1 MTYNN
6 KTNKTFL
13 KTILTTASTLA
24 IAMGAAT
31 EAGAAA
37 LTAIG
42 SNDLLTTNIA
52 AIDAAQLNA
61 GAVALTVVSAVTLNE
76 INALGAI
83 DVNGQAGGE
92 LIVGAQAFSLGVV
105 VDSSQINGNGLLA
118 SANGLKVQFTT
129 ATGALTLT
137 GAAPVIAGFHQDQAV
152 GGGAAATAAA
162 ANNYAGLG
170 IIDFNTQAG
179 TVIVASTGSTF
190 FGNIMGHAGNAN
202 AAGAA
207 NGIGTLSITG
217 VGNVFE
223 GSIGASANGALAA
236 ITLANGANT
245 TFKGA
250 EIGADQITINGGATM
265 TLDSTTKA
273 INAYGP
279 IDGAGTLDITTA
291 GGNAVTI
298 HGTVGANT
306 PLAAVTAT
314 GASNVTFSEAV
325 KTGTLTTGT
334 GLTTFTTGIAAANV
348 TGNITFNG
356 SATATAGGFA
366 INNGQTMNINSTG
379 AAATITGTID
389 GAGTLNITAA
399 NNAVTFVNTVGATTP
414 LAAITA
420 TGASNVTFSE
430 AVKTGTL
437 TTGTGLT
444 TFTTGIAAANVT
456 GNITFNGSATA
467 TAGGFAINN
476 GQTMNVN
483 STAAA
488 TIITGTID
496 GAGTLNTTAANNP
509 VTIANTVGANTQLAA
524 VTVAGTASTYFDN
537 TVVSNGAIALNGTG
551 VVTFYGN
558 TTAGGNFSLANGA
571 NMAVDSTTADVTITG
586 AINSDGGAN
595 NGTLTINAVNQVVI
609 ENAVGTTALAG
620 ITVAGKGNTFFN
632 NTVASNGVIDLNGTG
647 YVVFYGDTN
656 ASAFTLAANSIMAV
670 DSTTR
675 AVTITGDID
684 GTGLGEG
691 TLTINAVNQVVIEN
705 AVGTTALAGITVA
718 GKGNTFFNN
727 TVASNGVI
735 NLNGTGY
742 VVFYGNTNASAFT
755 LADGANMAAD
765 STRAPVTIAGPINGA
780 GPGEGALTINAN
792 DNAVT
797 IASAVGGGEPLANI
811 SIQGNNNTT
820 FAAVVKTAGIIDAS
834 AATLGTVTFANAV
847 TAAGIITSQGTTTF
861 AAAVNSPI
869 ALSNAT
875 SIVNLNGGAYAN
887 AITTIAGGGGTVNI
901 GNNTIFSNAAT
912 VGKAGTALTAL
923 NIGANSLTIE
933 GGRIFATIT
942 GTGTLISNGANNNI
956 IGNIGA
962 PGAGNSLGAV
972 NITDATDLNVTGS
985 IYATIINL
993 DNADAT
999 LNILASD
1006 GGVIGSVAGSGIFI
1020 ATLNQG
1026 ATLEFT
1032 GPVAIDVQPLKGF
1045 SITGDITDP
1054 NRLSNVSFA
1063 DPIFADTII
1072 HNEILINANA
1082 AALTINAPTK
1092 YIVDNVGYNNLG
1104 DATITIVTPTLVLK
1118 NLCGV
1123 RANYVNDV
1131 HVTLD
1136 LTNTTNVDVTELVFM
1151 GFDIMGTPAP
1161 NSTMIAVAASD
1172 PILAALGPK
1181 MKARSDDNGWAVST
1195 TEPGKLI
1202 YKAIGAPAFQ
1212 QAVAAKAEAE
1222 TGETVVGRAEAN
1234 KLITTTFGGKGV
1246 IVNTG
1251 TIEGA
1256 APGQSVLSVI
1266 DPTIYTQD
1274 LTTDAGATALLA
1286 TFPSSD
1292 VKRGFLGNYV
1302 ENIIS
1307 TPDNL
1312 YIPSTDTTAFA
1323 IVAKDQGLMRSV
1335 MADAISHQDIS
1346 GINESLAQDAIKVF
1360 AEGGAEKVNEMS
1372 DRITESAG
1380 NAASTTLQAIGE
1392 RHASTFT
1399 SFGGFGA
1406 PAGSTG
1412 STRSSA
1418 DLHTEEGAGVAAGSG
1433 IYDRFGVWGSVNA
1446 GSAVQ
1451 KKRKGSDGF
1460 RSISDAIIL
1469 GADTMINDKTSIGV
1483 AVANAMNRIK
1493 YKDASSGNK
1502 TSATSWIASLYGNHQ
1517 FHDNWFVRGSVLFN
1531 RTHIN
1536 NKNRRV
1542 ITGGYGIAK
1551 SKYNFL
1557 SYGGEVNVGYVH
1569 RFSNDIIATPSIG
1582 ARVLHNNKISY
1593 SEAGNTN
1600 QNNKNIVQKAMNN
1613 YSALAG
1619 ISVAKTIARNNI
1631 DFTPEAHANFQYG
1644 INTKTPKGSFVSALS
1659 PNSTTNFVGN
1669 KAAALNSTYG
1679 LSLTGS
1685 NDRIEAGISGD
1696 VTIASKYVGYQGALK
1711 LKVKF

>member
-1 MTYNN
+1 
-6 KTNKTFL
+6 
-13 KTILTTASTLA
+13 
-24 IAMGAAT
+24 
-31 EAGAAA
+31 
-37 LTAIG
+37 
-42 SNDLLTTNIA
+42 
-52 AIDAAQLNA
+52 
-61 GAVALTVVSAVTLNE
+61 
-76 INALGAI
+76 
-83 DVNGQAGGE
+83 
-92 LIVGAQAFSLGVV
+92 
-105 VDSSQINGNGLLA
+105 
-118 SANGLKVQFTT
+118 
-129 ATGALTLT
+129 
-137 GAAPVIAGFHQDQAV
+137 
-152 GGGAAATAAA
+152 
-162 ANNYAGLG
+162 
-170 IIDFNTQAG
+170 
-179 TVIVASTGSTF
+179 
-190 FGNIMGHAGNAN
+190 
-202 AAGAA
+202 
-207 NGIGTLSITG
+207 
-217 VGNVFE
+217 
-223 GSIGASANGALAA
+223 
-236 ITLANGANT
+236 
-245 TFKGA
+245 
-250 EIGADQITINGGATM
+250 
-265 TLDSTTKA
+265 
-273 INAYGP
+273 
-279 IDGAGTLDITTA
+279 
-291 GGNAVTI
+291 
-298 HGTVGANT
+298 
-306 PLAAVTAT
+306 
-314 GASNVTFSEAV
+314 
-325 KTGTLTTGT
+325 
-334 GLTTFTTGIAAANV
+334 
-348 TGNITFNG
+348 
-356 SATATAGGFA
+356 
-366 INNGQTMNINSTG
+366 
-379 AAATITGTID
+379 
-389 GAGTLNITAA
+389 
-399 NNAVTFVNTVGATTP
+399 
-414 LAAITA
+414 
-420 TGASNVTFSE
+420 
-430 AVKTGTL
+430 
-437 TTGTGLT
+437 
-444 TFTTGIAAANVT
+444 
-456 GNITFNGSATA
+456 
-467 TAGGFAINN
+467 
-476 GQTMNVN
+476 
-483 STAAA
+483 
-488 TIITGTID
+488 
-496 GAGTLNTTAANNP
+496 
-509 VTIANTVGANTQLAA
+509 
-524 VTVAGTASTYFDN
+524 
-537 TVVSNGAIALNGTG
+537 
-551 VVTFYGN
+551 
-558 TTAGGNFSLANGA
+558 
-571 NMAVDSTTADVTITG
+571 
-586 AINSDGGAN
+586 
-595 NGTLTINAVNQVVI
+595 
-609 ENAVGTTALAG
+609 
-620 ITVAGKGNTFFN
+620 
-632 NTVASNGVIDLNGTG
+632 
-647 YVVFYGDTN
+647 
-656 ASAFTLAANSIMAV
+656 
-670 DSTTR
+670 
-675 AVTITGDID
+675 
-684 GTGLGEG
+684 
-691 TLTINAVNQVVIEN
+691 
-705 AVGTTALAGITVA
+705 
-718 GKGNTFFNN
+718 
-727 TVASNGVI
+727 
-735 NLNGTGY
+735 
-742 VVFYGNTNASAFT
+742 
-755 LADGANMAAD
+755 
-765 STRAPVTIAGPINGA
+765 
-780 GPGEGALTINAN
+780 
-792 DNAVT
+792 
-797 IASAVGGGEPLANI
+797 
-811 SIQGNNNTT
+811 
-820 FAAVVKTAGIIDAS
+820 
-834 AATLGTVTFANAV
+834 
-847 TAAGIITSQGTTTF
+847 
-861 AAAVNSPI
+861 
-869 ALSNAT
+869 
-875 SIVNLNGGAYAN
+875 
-887 AITTIAGGGGTVNI
+887 
-901 GNNTIFSNAAT
+901 
-912 VGKAGTALTAL
+912 
-923 NIGANSLTIE
+923 
-933 GGRIFATIT
+933 
-942 GTGTLISNGANNNI
+942 
-956 IGNIGA
+956 
-962 PGAGNSLGAV
+962 
-972 NITDATDLNVTGS
+972 
-985 IYATIINL
+985 
-993 DNADAT
+993 
-999 LNILASD
+999 
-1006 GGVIGSVAGSGIFI
+1006 
-1020 ATLNQG
+1020 
-1026 ATLEFT
+1026 
-1032 GPVAIDVQPLKGF
+1032 
-1045 SITGDITDP
+1045 
-1054 NRLSNVSFA
+1054 
-1063 DPIFADTII
+1063 
-1072 HNEILINANA
+1072 
-1082 AALTINAPTK
+1082 
-1092 YIVDNVGYNNLG
+1092 
-1104 DATITIVTPTLVLK
+1104 
-1118 NLCGV
+1118 
-1123 RANYVNDV
+1123 
-1131 HVTLD
+1131 
-1136 LTNTTNVDVTELVFM
+1136 M